1 MPPFSMA
8 LPLTMSANP
17 NAYSE
22 KNADGSRTP
31 LIRLL
36 GRGETGGY
44 NATVEVTT
52 EGFTVKKVN
61 GNYMYMEL
69 DERSRT
75 IVSSGLVAGRDNPHK
90 VKSKTSGKILSM
102 NEHAR

>member
-44 NATVEVTT
+44 NATAKLQLMDSPSKKLTGTT
-52 EGFTVKKVN
+52 
-61 GNYMYMEL
+61 
-69 DERSRT
+69 T
-75 IVSSGLVAGRDNPHK
+75 IWR
-90 VKSKTSGKILSM
+90 
-102 NEHAR
+102 